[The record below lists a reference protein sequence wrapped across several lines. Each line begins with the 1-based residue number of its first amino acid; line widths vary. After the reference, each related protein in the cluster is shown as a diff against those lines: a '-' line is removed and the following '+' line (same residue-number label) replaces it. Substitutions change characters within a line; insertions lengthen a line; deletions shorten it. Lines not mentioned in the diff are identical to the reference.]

1 MFYIH
6 SLRLERMPELIF
18 DKFKSQ
24 IILAG
29 RFRTGLRFI
38 FVTTFYLLFDKP
50 IESVH
55 KLPTSLNER
64 YHSDSNPSFS
74 FQISKREFRKHIP
87 ELRIKRRLSV
97 RGL

>member
-1 MFYIH
+1 
-6 SLRLERMPELIF
+6 MPELIF
-18 DKFKSQ
+18 DECKGP
-24 IILAG
+24 ITLAG

-38 FVTTFYLLFDKP
+38 FVAMFYLLFDKP